1 MTPPPPVDVPQ
12 EVKDAGIA
20 AGIGITAFVIRAL
33 CGDRRESL
41 AALSAQAMVAGLV
54 AVLTGMA
61 SMGWF
66 KDALWQFHFAVAGI
80 SAFVSPELIA
90 MLIRK
95 IRGIK

>member
-1 MTPPPPVDVPQ
+1 MTPPPPVDISG

-20 AGIGITAFVIRAL
+20 AGIGVVAFTIRAL

-41 AALSAQAMVAGLV
+41 TTLCAQAVIAGLV
-54 AVLTGMA
+54 AILTGMA

-66 KDALWQFHFAVAGI
+66 TDALWQFHFAVAGI

>member
-1 MTPPPPVDVPQ
+1 MTPPPPVDIPG

-20 AGIGITAFVIRAL
+20 AGIGVVAFTIRAL

-41 AALSAQAMVAGLV
+41 TALCAQAVIAGLV
-54 AVLTGMA
+54 AILTGMA

-95 IRGIK
+95 IRNIK

>member
-1 MTPPPPVDVPQ
+1 MTPPPPVEVPQ

-20 AGIGITAFVIRAL
+20 AGIGVMAFIIRAL
-33 CGDRRESL
+33 CGDRRESITTL
-41 AALSAQAMVAGLV
+41 CAQATIAGLV

-66 KDALWQFHFAVAGI
+66 TEALWQFHFAVAGI
-80 SAFVSPELIA
+80 SAYVSPELIS

>member
-1 MTPPPPVDVPQ
+1 MTPPPPVDISS

-20 AGIGITAFVIRAL
+20 AGIGVAAFVIRAL
-33 CGDRRESL
+33 CGDKRESL
-41 AALSAQAMVAGLV
+41 TVLCAQSIVAGLV

>member
-1 MTPPPPVDVPQ
+1 MTPPPPVDIPDG
-12 EVKDAGIA
+12 VKDAGIA
-20 AGIGITAFVIRAL
+20 AGIGITAFIIRAL

-41 AALSAQAMVAGLV
+41 VSLFAQSMVAGLV

-66 KDALWQFHFAVAGI
+66 TDALWQFHFAVAGI

-95 IRGIK
+95 IKGFK